1 MADITIVDNIV
12 RAYPRMIELAREMKD
27 YSREELLK
35 IIEEYDNGK
44 NLSDVLLHI
53 RDRLT
58 KLAEEGGIWRRK
70 ELE

>member
-1 MADITIVDNIV
+1 
-12 RAYPRMIELAREMKD
+12 MKD

-35 IIEEYDNGK
+35 IVGGEYDNGK
-44 NLSDVLLHI
+44 TLSDVLLHI

-58 KLAEEGGIWRRK
+58 RLAEEGGIWRRK

>member
-12 RAYPRMIELAREMKD
+12 RAYPRMVELAREMKD

-35 IIEEYDNGK
+35 IVGEYDNGK
-44 NLSDVLLHI
+44 TLSDVLLHI

-58 KLAEEGGIWRRK
+58 RLAEEGIWRRK